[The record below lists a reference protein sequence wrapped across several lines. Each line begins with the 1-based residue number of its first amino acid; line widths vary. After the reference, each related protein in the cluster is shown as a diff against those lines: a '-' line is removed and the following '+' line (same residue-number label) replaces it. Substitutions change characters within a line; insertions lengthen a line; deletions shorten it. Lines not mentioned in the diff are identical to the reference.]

1 MKHSLYRLIQEAG
14 PYHKHLFGAVVMI
27 LLATLSNLA
36 GPFLIGRLLDALLSP
51 PANSP
56 DFIGN
61 TSLLLLLCYL
71 LRAMSRLGSDYLSHY
86 AAWNLVASMRLRLH
100 DHLQRLSPSFFSQ
113 ERTGQLLS
121 RVLNDTAQFE
131 LLIAHALPNIFS
143 SLLIVCG
150 GAALLFSLH
159 PQLALF
165 TCLPIPLV
173 LLFSLYY
180 SRRMYPAY
188 QSHQESLA
196 RSSAVLQEH
205 LSGYKEI
212 QLAGRQR
219 HAAERFNLENNHW
232 RDAVLRV
239 AWLGGLYHPAVEG
252 ILSLGTVVVVAAGG
266 LWAWQQH
273 LPVSDIMRF
282 LLYLGLFYAPLST
295 LVSSI
300 DGLLQGAAGA
310 ERCFALLDT
319 EPSIIDAPSA
329 APRRSM
335 QAQGSLVFENITFR
349 YPGVP
354 SPALEQVSFCLQPG
368 KMTALVGASGAGKTT
383 VASLIARFYDPQQ
396 GRILLH
402 NHDLREWPL
411 QELRQQLSLVSQDV
425 FLFHGTIAE
434 NIAYG
439 QPAASLADIIAV
451 AKEACLH
458 DFIVTLPNGYQSL
471 VGERGV
477 LLSGGQRQR
486 LALARALLRQTP
498 LLILDEA
505 TSAVD
510 AETEKHIQQTIS
522 RLKGQRTLLV
532 IAHRLSTVRQADCI
546 LVLDGAR
553 IVETGTHEQL
563 AVSGGVYQRLCRSQ
577 IA

>member
-1 MKHSLYRLIQEAG
+1 MKHSLYRLLQEAG
-14 PYHKHLFGAVVMI
+14 SYRKHLAGAVAAI
-27 LLATLSNLA
+27 LLATLFNLA

-51 PANSP
+51 PPSSP
-56 DFIGN
+56 DFVWE
-61 TSLLLLLCYL
+61 TALLLLLCYL
-71 LRAMSRLGSDYLSHY
+71 LRATSRLGSDYLSHY
-86 AAWNLVASMRLRLH
+86 AAWNMVASMRLRLH
-100 DHLQRLSPSFFSQ
+100 DHLQRLSPSFFAQ

-131 LLIAHALPNIFS
+131 LLIAHALPNILS

-150 GAALLFSLH
+150 GAALLFRLQ
-159 PQLALF
+159 PQLAFF

-266 LWAWQQH
+266 LWAWQQS
-273 LPVSDIMRF
+273 LSVGDIMRF

-295 LVSSI
+295 LVSSM

-319 EPSIIDAPSA
+319 QPDITDVTVAPLGTEVR
-329 APRRSM
+329 PL
-335 QAQGSLVFENITFR
+335 GPLVFENITFQ
-349 YPGVP
+349 YPDAP
-354 SPALEQVSFCLQPG
+354 SPALQQISFCLQPG
-368 KMTALVGASGAGKTT
+368 KMAALVGASGAGKTT
-383 VASLIARFYDPQQ
+383 IASLIARFYDPQQ
-396 GRILLH
+396 GRIMLH
-402 NHDLREWPL
+402 GQDLRAWPL
-411 QELRQQLSLVSQDV
+411 QELRQQMSLVSQDV

-439 QPAASLADIIAV
+439 QPAAALADIIAA

-458 DFIVTLPNGYQSL
+458 DFIASLPDGYQAL

-486 LALARALLRQTP
+486 LALARALLRQAP

-510 AETEKHIQQTIS
+510 AETERQIQQTIS

-546 LVLDGAR
+546 LVLAGSR

-563 AVSGGVYQRLCRSQ
+563 MSGGGVYQRLCRSQ